1 MQSSG
6 EYECTWAGDRSPGA
20 VADWAINGF
29 FDGAPAD
36 LDALAL
42 PGMDLALKDA
52 EAASAREREEAAAVV
67 AAEMAAL
74 GKRAEK
80 IAARAA
86 ARAQETSRVVAKKRK
101 DAATGNS
108 LKSLLL
114 RLAERM

>member
-1 MQSSG
+1 
-6 EYECTWAGDRSPGA
+6 
-20 VADWAINGF
+20 
-29 FDGAPAD
+29 
-36 LDALAL
+36 
-42 PGMDLALKDA
+42 
-52 EAASAREREEAAAVV
+52 
-67 AAEMAAL
+67 MAAL